1 MAVRIAAAIRTFGVF
16 WFHGFPYSSFRVP
29 LIVILK
35 RNSVL

>member
-16 WFHGFPYSSFRVP
+16 WFHYSSFRVP

-35 RNSVL
+35 SNSVL